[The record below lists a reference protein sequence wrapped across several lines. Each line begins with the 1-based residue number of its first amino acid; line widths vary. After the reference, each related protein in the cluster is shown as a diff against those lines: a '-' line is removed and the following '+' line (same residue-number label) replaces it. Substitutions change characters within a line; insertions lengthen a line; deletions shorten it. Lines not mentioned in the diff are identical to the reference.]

1 MKITICQ
8 LHDEPNRLKADWE
21 SLIRHVESNKS
32 DLVLLPE
39 MPFSRWF
46 ATSPE
51 FDPGHWEKAVEHHEI
66 RMEYLYKLAPAT
78 VAASRPVNRVD
89 KRVNEGFLW
98 SADDGYRPAHHKYF
112 LPDETGFYEARWYG
126 HGNPDFTVQSCGAA
140 QAGFQIC
147 TELWS
152 MEHARKYGEQQADLI
167 LNPRATEV
175 ATNEKW
181 LVGGRAASIVSGS
194 FCVSSNR
201 TGPAENGL
209 EFGGLGWITNPD
221 GEVLATTNSEYPF
234 ITLDVDLDLA
244 GKARNT
250 YPRYAIR

>member
-8 LHDEPNRLKADWE
+8 LHDEPQKLKEDWQN
-21 SLIRHVESNKS
+21 LIRHAKSNSS

-46 ATSPE
+46 AISPD
-51 FDPGHWEKAVEHHEI
+51 FDPTRWDKAVDHHEI
-66 RMEYLYKLAPAT
+66 WLEYLFELAPAA
-78 VAASRPVNRVD
+78 VAGSRPVNRVG

-152 MEHARKYGEQQADLI
+152 MEHARKYGENHAELI

-175 ATNEKW
+175 ATNDKW
-181 LVGGRAASIVSGS
+181 LVGGRATSIVSGC

-201 TGPAENGL
+201 TGQAENDL
-209 EFGGLGWITNPD
+209 EFGGLGWITSPD
-221 GEVLATTNSEYPF
+221 GEILATTSPENPF
-234 ITLDVDLDLA
+234 ITLDVDLDR
-244 GKARNT
+244 ARQAKNS